1 MKKLI
6 SFLLAALMIFSLCA
20 CGSSSN
26 SASDSKQEA
35 STPMES
41 AANDDIAYDE
51 EADYGGLAAE
61 EGGLSADGT
70 GESNGD
76 INPDKII
83 YSADTT
89 LETTDF
95 DTAVEKLGALI
106 EQYGGFI
113 ELSDMLLLS
122 AIDNNLVQATK
133 LLGSQAGRTLDTIT
147 REVLNGGTNVQY
159 AEGQVDSRA
168 NLCGGSTT
176 DSQNHYLTVDAVRR
190 AVRYLKVMNAP
201 KINGYYAGIIHPDC
215 SYDLMSDPKW
225 VNVKTYSDPDGIY
238 EGEIG
243 RIEGVRF
250 VETSEAKVF
259 THAGKDYETGT
270 TASGTVTPKASA
282 RDVYSTLILGA
293 DAYGV
298 TEITGG
304 GLQHIVKQL
313 GSAGTAD
320 PLDQRATA
328 GWKATKVAERLVE
341 AYMVRIET
349 CSTFNS

>member
-70 GESNGD
+70 GESSGD

-83 YSADTT
+83 YSADAT

-113 ELSDMLLLS
+113 ESSSVRGVNIYNRNGYGRRSADYTVRIPSENFSTLMNELPGIGNVPYTHTYTDNITAQYYDAQARLTAYEAQEQSLLAMLEK
-122 AIDNNLVQATK
+122 AETVEDIINIEDK
-133 LLGSQAGRTLDTIT
+133 L
-147 REVLNGGTNVQY
+147 
-159 AEGQVDSRA
+159 
-168 NLCGGSTT
+168 T
-176 DSQNHYLTVDAVRR
+176 D
-190 AVRYLKVMNAP
+190 VRYNIDSVKSRLTNWDRQV
-201 KINGYYAGIIHPDC
+201 
-215 SYDLMSDPKW
+215 SYST
-225 VNVKTYSDPDGIY
+225 VNLSVEEVVEYSP
-238 EGEIG
+238 
-243 RIEGVRF
+243 
-250 VETSEAKVF
+250 EAKI
-259 THAGKDYETGT
+259 
-270 TASGTVTPKASA
+270 S
-282 RDVYSTLILGA
+282 
-293 DAYGV
+293 YG
-298 TEITGG
+298 
-304 GLQHIVKQL
+304 
-313 GSAGTAD
+313 
-320 PLDQRATA
+320 
-328 GWKATKVAERLVE
+328 ERLWLSLKNGLKSVGDFFSDFLVWFVGALPALVILAVLIVVLLPLLRKWNRRSRE
-341 AYMVRIET
+341 KRAARKAAKAEK
-349 CSTFNS
+349 SGEN